1 MNHAEKQRKTSMGK
15 ARDLFRKI
23 RGTLTLTPKPNPN
36 PNYNPLTFVHAKIIK
51 KRNGQT
57 SEA

>member
-1 MNHAEKQRKTSMGK
+1 MGK

-51 KRNGQT
+51 ERNGQT

>member
-15 ARDLFRKI
+15 ARDLFKKI
-23 RGTLTLTPKPNPN
+23 RDTLSLNPN
-36 PNYNPLTFVHAKIIK
+36 PNCNPLTFVHAKIIK
-51 KRNGQT
+51 ERNGQT